1 MIIRYYTGKMEYRL
15 RFNRKTNMDFTTWF
29 FVLST
34 PIRVNGLVNLV
45 VGEWV
50 MEMGS
55 HMKTGSMYGTLW

>member
-1 MIIRYYTGKMEYRL
+1 
-15 RFNRKTNMDFTTWF
+15 MDFTTWF